1 MFITLIIL
9 EAAATFVN
17 NQLTYLMEEISRAK
31 ENAHFIRVIDKIMDL
46 SQIYDGDD
54 LVDTLCYIIISTDD
68 WDIKLHALTAISKIK
83 GK

>member
-68 WDIKLHALTAISKIK
+68 RDIKLLALTAISKIK

>member
-9 EAAATFVN
+9 EAAATLVN

-31 ENAHFIRVIDKIMDL
+31 ENAHFLRVIDKIMDL

-68 WDIKLHALTAISKIK
+68 WDIKLHALIAISKIK

>member
-46 SQIYDGDD
+46 SQIYDGND

-68 WDIKLHALTAISKIK
+68 RDIKLLALTAISKIK

>member
-46 SQIYDGDD
+46 SQIYDGND
-54 LVDTLCYIIISTDD
+54 
-68 WDIKLHALTAISKIK
+68 
-83 GK
+83 